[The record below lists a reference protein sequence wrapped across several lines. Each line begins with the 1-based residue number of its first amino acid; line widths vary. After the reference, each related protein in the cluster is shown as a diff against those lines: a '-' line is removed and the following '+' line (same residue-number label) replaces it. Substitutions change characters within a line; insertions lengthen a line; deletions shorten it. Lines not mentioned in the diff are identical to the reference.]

1 MRTALI
7 AIVLAGALLPHAPP
21 AHAQVR
27 EGGPPPFG
35 CATEAAYD
43 DATSLL
49 KAGDQAGFDALVAR
63 GDCLLFDGRQFGGV
77 QMNFIRLNAQVM
89 LKTAEGEI
97 ALFTSLDNVSSM

>member
-1 MRTALI
+1 MKTALI
-7 AIVLAGALLPHAPP
+7 AIVLAGALFPNAPP

-35 CATEAAYD
+35 CTAEATYN
-43 DATSLL
+43 DATNLM
-49 KAGDQAGFDALVAR
+49 KAGDQDGFDALVAR
-63 GDCLLFDGRQFGGV
+63 GDCLLLDGRQFGSV
-77 QMNFIRLNAQVM
+77 QMNFIGLNAQVM